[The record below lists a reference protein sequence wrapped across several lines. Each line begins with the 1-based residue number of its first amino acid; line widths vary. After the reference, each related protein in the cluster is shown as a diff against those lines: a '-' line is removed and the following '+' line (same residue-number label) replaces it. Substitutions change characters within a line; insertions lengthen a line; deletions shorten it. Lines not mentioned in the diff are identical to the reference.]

1 MAPED
6 WLQAEMQGEIV
17 ALVHSHPGGL
27 PWLSEADRR
36 LQVQSDLPWWLVCR
50 GAIHKFRC
58 VPHLTGRRFE
68 HGVTDCYTL
77 FRDAYHLAGI
87 EMPDFHRGDD
97 WWRNGQNLYLDNM
110 EATGFY
116 RVALTEAQPG
126 DVLLCCFGSSVP
138 NHAAI
143 YCGDGELLHHI
154 PEQLSKR
161 ERYTDK
167 WQRRTHSLWRH
178 REWHASAF
186 TGICNDFSRRID
198 LRVKTG
204 AEAIR
209 ALATQLP
216 AFRQKLSDGW
226 YQVRIAGRD
235 VSTSGLT
242 AQLHETLPD
251 GAVIHIVPRVAG
263 AKSGGVF
270 QIVLGAAAIA
280 GSFFTAGA
288 TLAAWGAAI
297 GAGGMTGILFS
308 LGASMVL
315 GGVAQMLAPKAR
327 TPRTQTTDN
336 GKQNTYFSS
345 LDNMVAQGNVMP
357 VLYGEM
363 RVGSRVVS
371 QEISTADEGDGGQV
385 VVIGR

>member
-1 MAPED
+1 MLANTCTWTYRGDECGYRSGVADEYDQPTSDITKDKCSKCLRAVSFAITSATLAASFPLTNFRSNPMTQTESAILAHARRCAPAESCGFVVRTPEEERYFPCVNISGEPEAYFRMSPED

-50 GAIHKFRC
+50 GTIHKFRC

-97 WWRNGQNLYLDNM
+97 WWRHGQNLYLDNL

-116 RVALTEAQPG
+116 RVPLTEAQPG

-186 TGICNDFSRRID
+186 TGICND
-198 LRVKTG
+198 L
-204 AEAIR
+204 
-209 ALATQLP
+209 
-216 AFRQKLSDGW
+216 
-226 YQVRIAGRD
+226 
-235 VSTSGLT
+235 
-242 AQLHETLPD
+242 
-251 GAVIHIVPRVAG
+251 
-263 AKSGGVF
+263 
-270 QIVLGAAAIA
+270 AAA
-280 GSFFTAGA
+280 
-288 TLAAWGAAI
+288 
-297 GAGGMTGILFS
+297 
-308 LGASMVL
+308 
-315 GGVAQMLAPKAR
+315 
-327 TPRTQTTDN
+327 
-336 GKQNTYFSS
+336 
-345 LDNMVAQGNVMP
+345 
-357 VLYGEM
+357 
-363 RVGSRVVS
+363 
-371 QEISTADEGDGGQV
+371 STFV
-385 VVIGR
+385 